1 MASSSR
7 FRCSP
12 APTRLSSEERREFIT
27 LLGGAAAW
35 PLAARA
41 QQLDPVRRIGVLFG
55 PEDDPQVKAQLA
67 AFRYGLERLGWSEGR
82 NVQIDYRFASA
93 TIDTTQAL
101 ASELIA
107 WQPDVIFADST
118 RYTAAL
124 QRQTRTIPI
133 VFNGVAD
140 PIGAGFIASLARPG
154 GNLTG
159 LMLYEASVAGKWL
172 AMLKEIAPRLSRVAL
187 VYNPGNILHL
197 RAAEASTHSLAIEPV
212 PSPVENAADI
222 EHAIGSFAGL
232 SNGGLML
239 TPDLTTFVHRDL
251 IIALATRY
259 RLPAVYPRRE
269 WVIDGGLMS
278 YGTDRVDTYRQAA
291 SYVDRILRG
300 AKPADLPV
308 QAPVK
313 YEMLINLK
321 TAKALGLTVPQGL

>member
-1 MASSSR
+1 MK
-7 FRCSP
+7 
-12 APTRLSSEERREFIT
+12 RREFMA
-27 LLGGAAAW
+27 LLGGAAAAC
-35 PLAARA
+35 PIMARA
-41 QQLDPVRRIGVLFG
+41 QQFDHVRRIGVLFG
-55 PEDDPQVKAQLA
+55 PENDPQVKAQLV
-67 AFRYGLERLGWSEGR
+67 AFQHGLERLGWSEGR
-82 NVQIDYRFASA
+82 NVQIMYRFASA
-93 TIDTTQAL
+93 IMDTTQVL

-107 WQPDVIFADST
+107 RRPDVIFADST

-159 LMLYEASVAGKWL
+159 LMLYEASIAGKWL

-187 VYNPGNILHL
+187 IYNPRNILHL
-197 RAAEASTHSLAIEPV
+197 RAAEALTPSLAIEPV

-222 EHAIGSFAGL
+222 EHAIGSFARL
-232 SNGGLML
+232 PNGGLML
-239 TPDLTTFVHRDL
+239 TPDLATFVHREL

-259 RLPAVYPRRE
+259 QLPAVYPRRE
-269 WVIDGGLMS
+269 WVTDGGLMS
-278 YGTDRVDTYRQAA
+278 YGTDRVDTYRQVA

-313 YEMLINLK
+313 YELLLNLK
-321 TAKALGLTVPQGL
+321 TANALGLTIPPTLLSTADEVIE

>member
-1 MASSSR
+1 MI
-7 FRCSP
+7 
-12 APTRLSSEERREFIT
+12 RR
-27 LLGGAAAW
+27 
-35 PLAARA
+35 R
-41 QQLDPVRRIGVLFG
+41 
-55 PEDDPQVKAQLA
+55 QV
-67 AFRYGLERLGWSEGR
+67 
-82 NVQIDYRFASA
+82 
-93 TIDTTQAL
+93 L

-107 WQPDVIFADST
+107 WQPNVIFADST

-140 PIGAGFIASLARPG
+140 PIGAGFIESLARPA

-187 VYNPGNILHL
+187 VHNPRNILHL
-197 RAAEASTHSLAIEPV
+197 RAAEALAPSLAIEPV
-212 PSPVENAADI
+212 ARPVENAADI
-222 EHAIGSFAGL
+222 EHAIGSFARIP
-232 SNGGLML
+232 NGGLML
-239 TPDLTTFVHRDL
+239 TPDLATFVHRDL
-251 IIALATRY
+251 IIALATQY

-269 WVIDGGLMS
+269 WVMDGGLMS

-300 AKPADLPV
+300 VEPADLPV

-313 YEMLINLK
+313 YEMLLNLK
-321 TAKALGLTVPQGL
+321 TAKALGLVVPDKLLVAADEVIE

>member
-1 MASSSR
+1 MRESR
-7 FRCSP
+7 TYGSGRGACHEMHV
-12 APTRLSSEERREFIT
+12 PTATEARVHYAAWRR
-27 LLGGAAAW
+27 AAAW

-41 QQLDPVRRIGVLFG
+41 QQAEPIRRIGVLFG

-67 AFRYGLERLGWSEGR
+67 AFRNGLERLGWSEGR

-93 TIDTTQAL
+93 TIDTTQVL

-107 WQPDVIFADST
+107 WQPDVIFGDST

-187 VYNPGNILHL
+187 VHNPRNILHL
-197 RAAEASTHSLAIEPV
+197 RAAEALTSVARDRAGAQ
-212 PSPVENAADI
+212 PS
-222 EHAIGSFAGL
+222 
-232 SNGGLML
+232 
-239 TPDLTTFVHRDL
+239 
-251 IIALATRY
+251 
-259 RLPAVYPRRE
+259 
-269 WVIDGGLMS
+269 
-278 YGTDRVDTYRQAA
+278 
-291 SYVDRILRG
+291 
-300 AKPADLPV
+300 
-308 QAPVK
+308 
-313 YEMLINLK
+313 
-321 TAKALGLTVPQGL
+321 

>member
-1 MASSSR
+1 MR
-7 FRCSP
+7 
-12 APTRLSSEERREFIT
+12 RREFIT

-41 QQLDPVRRIGVLFG
+41 QQLDHVRRIGVLFG

-67 AFRYGLERLGWSEGR
+67 AFQHGLERLGWSEGR
-82 NVQIDYRFASA
+82 NVQIKYRFASA
-93 TIDTTQAL
+93 TIDTQAL

-124 QRQTRTIPI
+124 QQQSRTVPI

-159 LMLYEASVAGKWL
+159 LVLYEASVAGKWL

-187 VYNPGNILHL
+187 VYNPRNILHL
-197 RAAEASTHSLAIEPV
+197 RAAEAFAPSLAIEPV

-222 EHAIGSFAGL
+222 EHAVGSFAGL

-239 TPDLTTFVHRDL
+239 TPDLATFVHRDL

-259 RLPAVYPRRE
+259 RSPAVYPRRE

-278 YGTDRVDTYRQAA
+278 YGTDRVDTYRQVA

-313 YEMLINLK
+313 YELLLNLK
-321 TAKALGLTVPQGL
+321 TANALGLTSHRPCYPLPTR

>member
-1 MASSSR
+1 M
-7 FRCSP
+7 
-12 APTRLSSEERREFIT
+12 TRRAFIT
-27 LLGGAAAW
+27 LLGGAAAVW
-35 PLAARA
+35 PVAARA
-41 QQLDPVRRIGVLFG
+41 QQLDHVRRIGVLFG
-55 PEDDPQVKAQLA
+55 PEDDPQVNAQLA
-67 AFRYGLERLGWSEGR
+67 AFRYGLEKLGWSEGR
-82 NVQIDYRFASA
+82 NVQIEYRFASA
-93 TIDTTQAL
+93 TIDRTQVL

-140 PIGAGFIASLARPG
+140 PIGSGFIASLARPG
-154 GNLTG
+154 DNLTG

-172 AMLKEIAPRLSRVAL
+172 AMLKEIAPRLTRVAL
-187 VYNPGNILHL
+187 IYSPKNTFHLH
-197 RAAEASTHSLAIEPV
+197 AAEALAPSLAIEPV

-222 EHAIGSFAGL
+222 EHAIESFARVP
-232 SNGGLML
+232 NGGLML
-239 TPDLTTFVHRDL
+239 TPDLATFVHRDL
-251 IIALATRY
+251 IITLATRY

-269 WVIDGGLMS
+269 WVMDGGLMS
-278 YGTDRVDTYRQAA
+278 YGTDRIDTYRQAA

-313 YEMLINLK
+313 YETFVNLK
-321 TAKALGLTVPQGL
+321 TAKALGLTVPHGLLVAADEVIE

>member
-1 MASSSR
+1 MK
-7 FRCSP
+7 
-12 APTRLSSEERREFIT
+12 RREFIA
-27 LLGGAAAW
+27 GVAGAAAW
-35 PLAARA
+35 PVAAQGQA
-41 QQLDPVRRIGVLFG
+41 EPIRRIGVLFG

-67 AFRYGLERLGWSEGR
+67 AFRNGLERLGWSEGR

-93 TIDTTQAL
+93 TIDTTQVL

-107 WQPDVIFADST
+107 WQPDVIFVDST

-124 QRQTRTIPI
+124 QQQTRTIPI

-187 VYNPGNILHL
+187 VYNPRNILHL

-222 EHAIGSFAGL
+222 EHAIGSFARIP
-232 SNGGLML
+232 NGGLML
-239 TPDLTTFVHRDL
+239 TPDLATFVHRDL

-259 RLPAVYPRRE
+259 GLPAVYPRRE

-278 YGTDRVDTYRQAA
+278 
-291 SYVDRILRG
+291 
-300 AKPADLPV
+300 
-308 QAPVK
+308 
-313 YEMLINLK
+313 
-321 TAKALGLTVPQGL
+321 

>member
-1 MASSSR
+1 MK
-7 FRCSP
+7 
-12 APTRLSSEERREFIT
+12 RREFIAG
-27 LLGGAAAW
+27 LAGAAIW
-35 PLAARA
+35 PVVARA
-41 QQLDPVRRIGVLFG
+41 QQLDHPRRIGVLFG

-82 NVQIDYRFASA
+82 NVQIEYRFASA
-93 TIDTTQAL
+93 TIDTTQEL
-101 ASELIA
+101 ASGLIA
-107 WQPDVIFADST
+107 WQPDVIFANST

-124 QRQTRTIPI
+124 QRQSRTVPI

-140 PIGAGFIASLARPG
+140 PIGAGFISSLARPG

-187 VYNPGNILHL
+187 VYNPRNILHL
-197 RAAEASTHSLAIEPV
+197 RAAEAFAPSLAIEPV

-222 EHAIGSFAGL
+222 EQAIGSFARIP
-232 SNGGLML
+232 NGGLML
-239 TPDLTTFVHRDL
+239 TPDLATFVHRHL

-259 RLPAVYPRRE
+259 SLPAVYPRRE
-269 WVIDGGLMS
+269 WVMDGGLMS

-313 YEMLINLK
+313 YELLINLK
-321 TAKALGLTVPQGL
+321 TANALGLTIPPALLSTADEVME

>member
-1 MASSSR
+1 M
-7 FRCSP
+7 
-12 APTRLSSEERREFIT
+12 
-27 LLGGAAAW
+27 
-35 PLAARA
+35 
-41 QQLDPVRRIGVLFG
+41 
-55 PEDDPQVKAQLA
+55 
-67 AFRYGLERLGWSEGR
+67 
-82 NVQIDYRFASA
+82 QIDYRFASA
-93 TIDTTQAL
+93 TIDTTQVL

-107 WQPDVIFADST
+107 WQPDVIFGDST

-124 QRQTRTIPI
+124 QQQTRTIPI

-187 VYNPGNILHL
+187 VHNPRNILHL
-197 RAAEASTHSLAIEPV
+197 RAAEALTPSLAIEPV

-222 EHAIGSFAGL
+222 EHAIGSFARIP
-232 SNGGLML
+232 NGGLML
-239 TPDLTTFVHRDL
+239 TPDLATFVHRDL

-269 WVIDGGLMS
+269 WVMDGGLMS

-313 YEMLINLK
+313 YEMLVNLK
-321 TAKALGLTVPQGL
+321 TAKELGLTVPHGLLVAADEVIE

>member
-1 MASSSR
+1 MPSMR
-7 FRCSP
+7 
-12 APTRLSSEERREFIT
+12 RREFVS
-27 LLGGAAAW
+27 LFGGTVAW

-67 AFRYGLERLGWSEGR
+67 AFRYGLDRLGWSDGR

-93 TIDTTQAL
+93 TKDTTQVL

-107 WQPDVIFADST
+107 PQPDVIFVDST
-118 RYTAAL
+118 RYTAAV

-172 AMLKEIAPRLSRVAL
+172 AMLKQIAPRLARVAL
-187 VYNPGNILHL
+187 VYSPGNILHL
-197 RAAEASTHSLAIEPV
+197 RAAEASTHSLALEPV

-321 TAKALGLTVPQGL
+321 TAKALGLTVPQGLLVAADEVIE

>member
-1 MASSSR
+1 MSGMG
-7 FRCSP
+7 
-12 APTRLSSEERREFIT
+12 RREFVA
-27 LLGGAAAW
+27 LLGGAAAAW
-35 PLAARA
+35 PLAAGA
-41 QQLDPVRRIGVLFG
+41 QQLEHVRRIGILYG

-67 AFRYGLERLGWSEGR
+67 AFRQGLERLGWSEGL
-82 NVQIDYRFASA
+82 NVQIEYRFASA
-93 TIDTTQAL
+93 ATDRTLVL

-107 WQPDVIFADST
+107 WQPDVIFVDST
-118 RYTAAL
+118 RYTTAL

-140 PIGAGFIASLARPG
+140 PIGSGFIASLARPG

-172 AMLKEIAPRLSRVAL
+172 AMLKEIAPRLTRVAL
-187 VYNPGNILHL
+187 VYNSRNIFHL
-197 RAAEASTHSLAIEPV
+197 RAAEALAPSLAIEPV

-222 EHAIGSFAGL
+222 EHAIGSFARL
-232 SNGGLML
+232 PNGGLML

-251 IIALATRY
+251 IIALSTRY

-269 WVIDGGLMS
+269 WVMDGGLMS
-278 YGTDRVDTYRQAA
+278 YGTDRIDTYRQAA
-291 SYVDRILRG
+291 SFVDRILRG

-313 YEMLINLK
+313 YETLLNLK
-321 TAKALGLTVPQGL
+321 TAKALGLTVPQGLLVAADEVIE